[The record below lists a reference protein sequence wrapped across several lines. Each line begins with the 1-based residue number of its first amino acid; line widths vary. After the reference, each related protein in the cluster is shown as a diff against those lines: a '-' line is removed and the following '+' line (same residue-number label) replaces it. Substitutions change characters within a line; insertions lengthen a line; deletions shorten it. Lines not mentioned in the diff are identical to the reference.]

1 MNGPDVIH
9 SRGCCCFG
17 EIVLANPLQ
26 WLRKTV
32 ADTQF
37 RAREESVVEE
47 WEKAPRRRVLKSGKI
62 LLGKDPIPCTVQ
74 NISERGACLK
84 VPTTN
89 GIPAVFDFFLAE
101 EPARTCKTI
110 WRDDTQIGVMFIQRE

>member
-1 MNGPDVIH
+1 MMRQPENHVKLQ
-9 SRGCCCFG
+9 F
-17 EIVLANPLQ
+17 VLNHRTA
-26 WLRKTV
+26 

-37 RAREESVVEE
+37 RARGVIVEE
-47 WEKAPRRRVLKSGKI
+47 WETAPRRRVLKSGKI

-89 GIPAVFDFFLAE
+89 GIPALFDFLVAG
-101 EPARTCKTI
+101 EPARTCKAV
-110 WRDDTQIGVMFIQRE
+110 WRNDTQIGVLFIQRE